1 MKLLSISMVMSSI
14 VLSACTIQSTPK
26 PRPNTSNEML
36 NLINQA
42 RSQARQCGGRHFQ
55 AAPPLRW
62 NDALARA
69 AQKHAQDMADNNYFE
84 HKSRDGHSPFDRM
97 KAEGYRYMSAAEN
110 IAQGNRNAQ
119 DAVNGWLTSAGHCAN
134 IMNPNFREVGMA
146 VAHNKAMYVA
156 TPRIYWVQNFAA
168 PR

>member
-1 MKLLSISMVMSSI
+1 MKLLSIGIMMSSI
-14 VLSACTIQSTPK
+14 ALSACTIQSTPK
-26 PRPNTSNEML
+26 PRSSTSNEML

-42 RSQARQCGGRHFQ
+42 RSQARQCGSVYFQ
-55 AAPPLRW
+55 AAPSLRW

-84 HKSRDGHSPFDRM
+84 HNSRNGRSAFDRM

-119 DAVNGWLTSAGHCAN
+119 EAVNGWLKSAGHCAN
-134 IMNPNFREVGMA
+134 IMNPKFREVGMA
-146 VAHNKAMYVA
+146 VAHNNAMYVS
-156 TPRIYWVQNFAA
+156 TPRIYWVQNFGT
-168 PR
+168 PQ